1 LSYPGA
7 AHSRQG
13 AKQYYEI
20 SLALLVILVFRCGGA
35 GRFTAAANGRPSA
48 LNNVRVLAV
57 PAHTGAAAHPFASTT
72 IV

>member
-1 LSYPGA
+1 
-7 AHSRQG
+7 
-13 AKQYYEI
+13 
-20 SLALLVILVFRCGGA
+20 LLVILVFRRGGA